1 MELSIVEKNVLAVAL
16 DHMYEHVSDLKSM
29 CIKGV
34 NDEVWV
40 KRLKAV
46 ENLQNKL
53 L

>member
-16 DHMYEHVSDLKSM
+16 DHMYEHIDELNSM
-29 CIKGV
+29 CMKGI

-40 KRLKAV
+40 ERLKAV
-46 ENLQNKL
+46 ENLQSKL

>member
-34 NDEVWV
+34 NDKVWV
-40 KRLKAV
+40 DRLEAV
-46 ENLQNKL
+46 ETLKSKL